1 MSTQS
6 KVNKMSE
13 QKINKTYIGAIEQIA
28 TLKKVFRENGK
39 LQNAILESEGDTS
52 VLARINRAFD
62 NLAEELNSAITKEQL
77 NEGVLDSGDEDG
89 FMARSQ
95 LYFLAKDAINL
106 HGMIDD
112 RDDLEPW
119 VHSKIVAAGEGIEA
133 VRRYIEYREIA
144 GGHSEPEM
152 EPTAEPTQLPTEPN
166 DDEKL
171 MGSYGEGIDENFSH
185 QVKDFGMFSKGGN
198 AQVQNAIQYILRD
211 FDDAAE
217 KATNSDRDMLRM
229 QAHEKLRDELEALSD
244 EDGYEEAMDTEVR
257 EKSAAY
263 LEQGI
268 IRIMN
273 VLDDV
278 NEGWETLPAMPS
290 KYVER
295 DNLEGPFMTRS
306 GKVVYYDPHEG
317 SYYDP
322 DSDHFLSYD
331 EWKALDGDAPLRNE
345 SKSSGSAWYVE
356 QDAKEMA
363 EKDGHVWSRLPY
375 GQQED
380 YRKKAKAKRTNEAEG
395 EDTELKHYLC
405 VHAKKGTTKV
415 QASSSYDAA
424 LEAAKLWNMKS
435 TAGIDAHLMTA
446 EAKKTPADSP
456 KGDPYLDFDQPDY
469 VPPKKKVRAVNPK
482 ADSARRAHMSGRKER
497 MIDDVNEGF
506 KIRDKSRGYGVSDKT
521 YKTRDE
527 AKKAAVMHA
536 ARTGGDWEVIEE
548 GMEFDEKRND
558 DLQAVAKDMFKHA
571 KEQAKKSLKVKKS

>member
-39 LQNAILESEGDTS
+39 LQNAILESKGDTS
-52 VLARINRAFD
+52 VLSEINRAFD
-62 NLAEELNSAITKEQL
+62 TLAEALNSAITKEQL
-77 NEGVLDSGDEDG
+77 NEGVLDDGDEDG

-95 LYFLAKDAINL
+95 LYFLAKDAISL

-119 VHSKIVAAGEGIEA
+119 VHSKIVAASEGVQA
-133 VRRYIEYREIA
+133 VRRYIEYRDVA
-144 GGHSEPEM
+144 GGGQPEPEM

-185 QVKDFGMFSKGGN
+185 QVRDFGMFSRGGN
-198 AQVQNAIQYILRD
+198 AQIQNIIQYTLND
-211 FDDAAE
+211 FEDAAE
-217 KATNSDRDMLRM
+217 KATNSERDALRM
-229 QAHEKLRDELEALSD
+229 DAFRKLSNELEALSD

-257 EKSAAY
+257 ERAIKY
-263 LEQGI
+263 LETGI

-278 NEGWETLPAMPS
+278 NEGWETLPTMPS

-295 DNLEGPFMTRS
+295 DGLEGPFMTRS
-306 GKVVYYDPHEG
+306 GKVVYYDPREG

-331 EWKALDGDAPLRNE
+331 EWKALDGDAPLR
-345 SKSSGSAWYVE
+345 
-356 QDAKEMA
+356 
-363 EKDGHVWSRLPY
+363 
-375 GQQED
+375 
-380 YRKKAKAKRTNEAEG
+380 NEAEG

-456 KGDPYLDFDQPDY
+456 KGDPYPDFDQPDY
-469 VPPKKKVRAVNPK
+469 VPPKKKVRAINPK

-497 MIDDVNEGF
+497 MIDDVN
-506 KIRDKSRGYGVSDKT
+506 
-521 YKTRDE
+521 
-527 AKKAAVMHA
+527 
-536 ARTGGDWEVIEE
+536 E